1 MPIPYACFLVLSLL
15 PFTLKAEKYIAY
27 QKFFFYALLISIV
40 VITGLRSQY
49 VGTDSLPYFLS
60 FSELNHMT
68 FTEAYNTRFDAGYV
82 ALVRLVGYFSLSPY
96 VFFFVVSVISFPIVF
111 FFLRKYSSCVLLSI
125 LIFFCLDYVRF
136 SVVIRQSLAL
146 CILFCGIPYLLKGKN
161 IFFIF
166 FVVLAT
172 QFHESAFVG
181 ISYLILNK
189 IKFSKKTFIIFILTA
204 IVLAFFNNII
214 WFVIETLHIDAYSVY
229 ATSRYNVAGSN
240 AFIGFV
246 IRVLPGLLV
255 LALGQSVQKFP
266 LSKEENFFYMAC
278 LTYVGVSIIAMS
290 SLIFERLGFYYSF
303 SVPIVASSVF
313 SSMKIEF
320 QTKKLYAIILL
331 FFFVAYFS
339 VIQVMRPNWS
349 KITPYSPFWA
359 PVNAYGIEMI
369 RYFKW

>member
-82 ALVRLVGYFSLSPY
+82 ALVRLVGYLSLSPY
-96 VFFFVVSVISFPIVF
+96 VFFFVTSILSFSIAF
-111 FFLRKYSSCVLLSI
+111 FFLRKYSSCVFLSI
-125 LIFFCLDYVRF
+125 LIFFCLKYALF
-136 SVVIRQSLAL
+136 SGVIRQSLAL

-161 IFFIF
+161 IYFIL

-172 QFHESAFVG
+172 LFHESAFVG
-181 ISYLILNK
+181 ISFLILNK
-189 IKFSKKTFIIFILTA
+189 IKFNKRTFIIFILTA

-214 WFVIETLHIDAYSVY
+214 WFVIEKLHIDAYAVY

-240 AFIGFV
+240 VFVDFV

-255 LALGQSVQKFP
+255 LALTQDVQKIP
-266 LSKEENFFYMAC
+266 LSKEENFFYMVC
-278 LTYVGVSIIAMS
+278 LTYIGVSIIAMS
-290 SLIFERLGFYYSF
+290 SLIFDRLGFYYSF
-303 SVPIVASSVF
+303 SVPIVASYIF
-313 SSMKIEF
+313 SSMKIGF
-320 QTKKLYAIILL
+320 QTKKIYAIILL
-331 FFFVAYFS
+331 IFFVVYFS
-339 VIQVMRPNWS
+339 VIQIMRPNWS
-349 KITPYSPFWA
+349 QITPYSPFWA
-359 PVNAYGIEMI
+359 PKNAYGLNMT
-369 RYFKW
+369 RYF